1 MHPTLNIAFRAA
13 RKAGEHINRYFDR
26 QDQIEITEKSLGN
39 YVTSVDRNCEAIIV
53 DCLKQSFPD
62 SGFICE
68 ESGNND
74 ITKDMVW
81 IIDPLDGTNNF
92 IHKFPYFCISIG
104 CQINGRLEHGL
115 IFNPLTQD
123 VYFATRGKGAQKNN
137 QKIRISKPNKKLK
150 GSLILHQANF
160 SNIQSPNYIKTLI
173 ELKKQVSGIRY
184 TGSTALDLAHLASGQ
199 ADLFFTYNPKH
210 WDYAA
215 GVVIAKEAGAIV
227 CDLKGGTDFGQENG
241 ILVGGSNI
249 VSSALKSV
257 VI

>member
-26 QDQIEITEKSLGN
+26 QDQIEITEKSPGN
-39 YVTSVDRNCEAIIV
+39 YVTSVDTNCEAIII

-74 ITKDMVW
+74 IDKDMVW

-123 VYFATRGKGAQKNN
+123 VYFATRGK
-137 QKIRISKPNKKLK
+137 ICLM
-150 GSLILHQANF
+150 
-160 SNIQSPNYIKTLI
+160 
-173 ELKKQVSGIRY
+173 
-184 TGSTALDLAHLASGQ
+184 
-199 ADLFFTYNPKH
+199 
-210 WDYAA
+210 
-215 GVVIAKEAGAIV
+215 
-227 CDLKGGTDFGQENG
+227 
-241 ILVGGSNI
+241 
-249 VSSALKSV
+249 
-257 VI
+257 